1 MDLLILTH
9 RQILGVNRKGRHGWR
24 RRIPIGIPVSQKTLV
39 VRHIMGQKYV
49 TRLVILTLVSPKW
62 DGIFPVKPQW
72 IIAE

>member
-1 MDLLILTH
+1 MGGDV
-9 RQILGVNRKGRHGWR
+9 GY
-24 RRIPIGIPVSQKTLV
+24 GIPVSQKTLV
-39 VRHIMGQKYV
+39 VRHIMGQKFV